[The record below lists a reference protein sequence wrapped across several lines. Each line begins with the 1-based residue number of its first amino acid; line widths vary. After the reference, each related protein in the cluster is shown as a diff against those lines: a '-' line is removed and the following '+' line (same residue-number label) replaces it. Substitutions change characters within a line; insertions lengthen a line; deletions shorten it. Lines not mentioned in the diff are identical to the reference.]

1 MNKKSVTAK
10 YYIQV
15 MVFSGSVW
23 YNSKEQVRVYFEKPV
38 YGGFH
43 SAYCYLPEYKWDQVE
58 GFSSEEIQ
66 NYQEYLESVAHIVI
80 ELAREGGF
88 ANAANF

>member
-1 MNKKSVTAK
+1 MMYPFMTLSDGTEVVHSET
-10 YYIQV
+10 YT
-15 MVFSGSVW
+15 SDG
-23 YNSKEQVRVYFEKPV
+23 KEQVRVYFEKPV

-43 SAYCYLPEYKWDQVE
+43 SAYCDLPEYKWDQVK
-58 GFSSEEIQ
+58 GFSPEEIQ

>member
-1 MNKKSVTAK
+1 MMYPFMTLSDGTEVVHSETYTSN
-10 YYIQV
+10 
-15 MVFSGSVW
+15 G
-23 YNSKEQVRVYFEKPV
+23 KEQVRVYFEKPV